1 MGKKK
6 QRKGAPD
13 LDDDEF
19 PAPSEAP
26 AIVDADTPGV
36 SAAAPKKQDKKKK
49 AKKVTFMA
57 RIACRGV
64 SGIVANPGIPMFIAV
79 SRERRK
85 ILAGVR
91 MTKQLECF
99 QLT

>member
-19 PAPSEAP
+19 PEPSEAP
-26 AIVDADTPGV
+26 AAVDTDTPGV
-36 SAAAPKKQDKKKK
+36 LAAAPKKQDKKKK
-49 AKKVTFMA
+49 AKKVTVMA

-64 SGIVANPGIPMFIAV
+64 GDIVANPDILMFV
-79 SRERRK
+79 GLSRERRK
-85 ILAGVR
+85 MPAGVQ
-91 MTKQLECF
+91 MMKQLEFF
-99 QLT
+99 QLR